1 MVGHATIHREW
12 QLLLIRIF
20 ELLVNAILFELQ
32 NLSFKLWLDVCV
44 NWLPKRLFESGFI
57 YDATRS
63 IVILDVLYSTFEG
76 LLIFAHKIK
85 FTKNTCCLLKLVQLG
100 DDGAFVLVVV
110 FNLLGLSLYLLHEGV
125 GCQQW
130 LLVDSF

>member
-85 FTKNTCCLLKLVQLG
+85 FT
-100 DDGAFVLVVV
+100 
-110 FNLLGLSLYLLHEGV
+110 
-125 GCQQW
+125 
-130 LLVDSF
+130 

>member
-20 ELLVNAILFELQ
+20 ELLVNAVLFELQ

-44 NWLPKRLFESGFI
+44 NGLPKRLFESSFI
-57 YDATRS
+57 DDATRS

-85 FTKNTCCLLKLVQLG
+85 FT
-100 DDGAFVLVVV
+100 
-110 FNLLGLSLYLLHEGV
+110 
-125 GCQQW
+125 
-130 LLVDSF
+130 